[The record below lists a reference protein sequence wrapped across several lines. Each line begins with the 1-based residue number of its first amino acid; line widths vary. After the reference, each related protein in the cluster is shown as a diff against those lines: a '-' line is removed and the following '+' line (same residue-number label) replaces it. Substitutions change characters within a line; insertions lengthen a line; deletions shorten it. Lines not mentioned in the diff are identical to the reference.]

1 MRFTFERDRV
11 LAVMAHPDD
20 AELLCAGTL
29 ARAKADGA
37 AAVGICVMC
46 TGDKGVAAGETGGDD
61 AAQRRRHEAA
71 SAAKLLGAEL
81 LWFGC
86 PDGELFDTTDNRRRL
101 IELYR
106 QFRPTLV
113 LAHSAIDYHPDHRA
127 ASQIAEAASWFCAS
141 RGHVT
146 ASPPLDAP
154 PAVWWCDVVNAA
166 GFQPAIYVDVS
177 AHLDLKVQMLRC
189 HNSQLRRGADADF
202 APLEALMR
210 RQASTRGAEAQVAA
224 AEGFVPHKSFKRAR
238 AW

>member
-1 MRFTFERDRV
+1 MRISFANDRV

-37 AAVGICVMC
+37 AVGICVMC
-46 TGDKGVAAGETGGDD
+46 TGDKGIAAGETAGADLADVRRGE
-61 AAQRRRHEAA
+61 AQAA
-71 SAAKLLGAEL
+71 SKLLGAEL

-86 PDGELFDTTDNRRRL
+86 ADGELFDTLEHRRRL

-113 LAHSAIDYHPDHRA
+113 LAHASNDYHPDHRA
-127 ASQIAEAASWFCAS
+127 ASQLAEAASWFCAS

-146 ASPPLDAP
+146 ASPPMDRP
-154 PAVWWCDVVNAA
+154 PAVWWCDTVNRTS
-166 GFQPAIYVDVS
+166 FDPAIYVDVS
-177 AHLDLKVQMLRC
+177 AQLELKMQMVHC
-189 HNSQLRRGADADF
+189 HASQLRRGGDGDF

-210 RQASTRGAEAQVAA
+210 QQAAARGAEAGVPA
-224 AEGFVPHKSFKRAR
+224 AEGFTPHNTFKRAR